1 MQRAIFLRGS
11 QFNSF
16 CISKLVHIDNLNS
29 PPPCGDVY
37 QGMVTIVITPHQVLV
52 TEILNNYPTN
62 IARVTTGQILLLYV
76 LINMS
81 SLYDTVHYQGDI

>member
-1 MQRAIFLRGS
+1 M
-11 QFNSF
+11 
-16 CISKLVHIDNLNS
+16 
-29 PPPCGDVY
+29 
-37 QGMVTIVITPHQVLV
+37 TIVITPYQVLV

-81 SLYDTVHYQGDI
+81 SLYDTVNEQGDI